1 MVRSPAFEPG
11 ANVAVL
17 GLGISGVAAARL
29 ALARGGCVY
38 ASDVSDGDEQ
48 VSAAEALRS
57 TGIDAEA
64 GGHDMERI
72 LAADIAVVSPGI
84 GPATPVRSELIEAGV
99 RNIAEIE
106 LAYRDLTSRIIGIT
120 GTNGKTTVS
129 QLLTHVLKTS
139 GTSVEC
145 AGNVGLPLSEIALRE
160 QQPDWIVAELSS
172 FQLAD
177 LEQFRSDV
185 GVLLNLG
192 PDHLDRYHGIAPY
205 YRDKQQLFERST
217 EESNWILNADDPDVL
232 NMAQEAQGT
241 QFLFSIEGPVEAG
254 AWLEDGDLIVRLA
267 DGQRTWMPVS
277 ELPLPGGHSAA
288 NALAAGLAAAC
299 VGCSDEDIRSGL
311 QTFQGLTHRLQTVV
325 DRDGVLWIDDS
336 KATNLSATHAALQA
350 FGRPVVLLLG
360 GRHKGSP
367 FSVISALVRQKTRAV
382 IAFGESAPLIVQELG
397 ESTPTM
403 RVESGM
409 DSVVR
414 AAAQLAQPG
423 DVVLL
428 SPACSSHDMFRSY
441 KERGKAFQRC
451 VEQLGSNGAGR
462 S

>member
-1 MVRSPAFEPG
+1 MARSPAFEPG

-29 ALARGGCVY
+29 ALARGGRVY
-38 ASDVSDGDEQ
+38 VSDVSDGDEQ
-48 VSAAEALRS
+48 VAAAKALCDAGVEAEVR
-57 TGIDAEA
+57 
-64 GGHDMERI
+64 GHDMKRI
-72 LAADIAVVSPGI
+72 LAADLVVASPGI
-84 GPATPVRSELIEAGV
+84 GPATPVRSQLIEAGV
-99 RNIAEIE
+99 RTIAEIE
-106 LAYRDLTSRIIGIT
+106 LAYRDITSRIIGVT

-129 QLLTHVLKTS
+129 HLLTHVLTTS
-139 GTSVEC
+139 GMSVEC

-177 LEQFRSDV
+177 LEQFSSDV

-205 YRDKQQLFERST
+205 YRDKQQLFAHST
-217 EESNWILNADDPDVL
+217 EESNWILNADDQAVL
-232 NMAQEAQGT
+232 HLAQEALGT
-241 QFLFSIEGPVEAG
+241 QLLFSIEGSVESG
-254 AWLEDGDLIVRLA
+254 AWLENGELNVRL
-267 DGQRTWMPVS
+267 GNRQRTWMPVS

-311 QTFQGLTHRLQTVV
+311 QTFRGLSHRLQTVA
-325 DRDGVLWIDDS
+325 DRDGVLWVDDS

-367 FSVISALVRQKTRAV
+367 FSVISELVHEKTRAV
-382 IAFGESAPLIVQELG
+382 IAYGESAPLIVQELS
-397 ESTPTM
+397 ESTPMM

-414 AAAQLAQPG
+414 AAAELAQPG

-428 SPACSSHDMFRSY
+428 SPACSSYDMFRSY

-451 VEQLGSNGAGR
+451 IEQLGHNGKSG